1 VYTLIAIITF
11 IVIMLII
18 VGLYTAFKT
27 KVSFIVLGLDS
38 GFSFSDTL
46 LLWDVAQ
53 LCELDQPTSL
63 FFSLN
68 SLSRCMNQIS
78 NQASADGVSDTAKIQ
93 NILTKLFNFRT
104 KLQNESDDKKGL
116 ITTQSL
122 DKGQKLRIILPGK
135 GVFSSEILNN
145 ASSIVI
151 SVPKQKDLIPIS
163 ADQWVGKV
171 ISVYFWR
178 KGDAAYVF
186 DTKVIQHGM
195 FMGKTSIS
203 LQHSVDLTRTQKRK
217 AVRAKCEIY
226 GTLFIVKKNMTDVS
240 AIETQNGYRCLIEDI
255 SESGAMI
262 KIGGKGVKNVKIKLQ
277 FNIQNKLIVM
287 SGVVRTVDYNQA
299 ENFSHLHF
307 ECTDIDPVMRNEVL
321 AFVYNI
327 LPDNEKEILDA
338 LTQTESDE
346 KSDPT
351 AAEPAETVSAAVE
364 TVVKDEEQVQEG
376 ANIVIEPA
384 PDEKPSEDNSQ
395 ASLIEEL
402 ISSTPEITE
411 SPQKDDQINIF

>member
-1 VYTLIAIITF
+1 MYTLIAVITF
-11 IVIMLII
+11 IVILLII
-18 VGLYTAFKT
+18 AGLYSAFKT

-38 GFSFSDTL
+38 GFTFSDTL
-46 LLWDVAQ
+46 LLWQVAQ
-53 LCELDQPTSL
+53 ICELDQPTSL

-93 NILTKLFNFRT
+93 NLLTKLFNFRT

-116 ITTQSL
+116 VTTQSL

-135 GVFSSEILNN
+135 GVFYSEIMNN
-145 ASSIVI
+145 GSSIVI
-151 SVPKQKDLIPIS
+151 SVPKQKELIPIP
-163 ADQWVGKV
+163 AHEWVGKV
-171 ISVYFWR
+171 LSVYFWR

-186 DTKVIQHGM
+186 DTKVINHGL

-203 LQHSVDLTRTQKRK
+203 LQHSADLTRTQKRK

-226 GTLFIVKKNMTDVS
+226 GNLFIVKKNMTDIS

-262 KIGGKGVKNVKIKLQ
+262 KIGGKGVSNVKIKLQ

-287 SGVVRTVDYNQA
+287 SGVIRTVDFNEA
-299 ENFSHLHF
+299 ENISHLHF
-307 ECTDIDPVMRNEVL
+307 ECTDIDPIMRNEVL
-321 AFVYNI
+321 AYVYNI
-327 LPDNEKEILDA
+327 LPENEKEILDA
-338 LTQTESDE
+338 LEQTETDE
-346 KSDPT
+346 KNDVT
-351 AAEPAETVSAAVE
+351 TAETPETASPALE
-364 TVVKDEEQVQEG
+364 TVV
-376 ANIVIEPA
+376 A
-384 PDEKPSEDNSQ
+384 DEKEKQN
-395 ASLIEEL
+395 
-402 ISSTPEITE
+402 PESAPKVESNIPD